1 MNSEAMNQEP
11 NPPNHMKLF
20 KLIASKAGRVVFD
33 DRVQAESP
41 REAREQMKTLTGL
54 QSLSGVVY
62 AVTEIP
68 VELIQQIVDAR
79 VAEAVQR
86 LQNGQPP
93 ESMEALIRPIANE
106 EARLHL
112 ATLRDQIAAIST
124 TRREPAEAP
133 ASSRYD
139 AFTAAVEVPIEDHI
153 LNGAAP
159 RMKRKNGAAKP
170 PKPTKPAKQRQPRPA
185 ETTDGRKIDW
195 RAVKKLYKQN
205 RSHKQTAAHFELSVN
220 SVKARCRRE
229 GWGA

>member
-1 MNSEAMNQEP
+1 
-11 NPPNHMKLF
+11 MKLF
-20 KLIASKAGRVVFD
+20 KVIASKAGRVVFD

-41 REAREQMKTLTGL
+41 REAREQMKTLMGL

-68 VELIQQIVDAR
+68 VELIQSIVDAR
-79 VAEAVQR
+79 IAEAMQR
-86 LQNGQPP
+86 LQSGQPP
-93 ESMEALIRPIANE
+93 EGVEAMIRPIAGE
-106 EARLHL
+106 EVREQL

-124 TRREPAEAP
+124 RVPQQVNGTA
-133 ASSRYD
+133 RYD
-139 AFTAAVEVPIEDHI
+139 AFTAAMEVPVEDHI
-153 LNGAAP
+153 LGGDVTFKP
-159 RMKRKNGAAKP
+159 RRNGAAKATMP
-170 PKPTKPAKQRQPRPA
+170 VKPVRKARPA

-195 RAVKKLYKQN
+195 RAVRKLYKQN